1 MLILKLFHFRQL
13 NGQQPADSPGGVVF
27 RKLGPTTQRRR
38 QGLGRTGVG
47 KAHFILKHLRK
58 HVNSNCEICS
68 VNFRASSR
76 SPVAKL

>member
-47 KAHFILKHLRK
+47 KAHFIL
-58 HVNSNCEICS
+58 
-68 VNFRASSR
+68 
-76 SPVAKL
+76 

>member
-47 KAHFILKHLRK
+47 KTLISLLS
-58 HVNSNCEICS
+58 VETCE
-68 VNFRASSR
+68 RQ
-76 SPVAKL
+76 L